1 MNCAGRPNPGRPAFI
16 QMKTASIAV
25 ASLLGLMLP
34 AGAEWIITPA
44 PDGMSIAFTLV
55 VPELRFDATTE
66 GAVPRV
72 PGQAAPLRPG
82 APDVPVLAQAV
93 PCAGRGT
100 PSVRILETSPEDV
113 TNTVVAPAPRWVADA
128 ESRTPMPVPV
138 RVREEA
144 VYSAN
149 AFWPAE
155 LADVQVGFMA
165 TQALARIECRPVQY
179 NPVTGTVRVHR
190 RIRGVVEFLEAGSTE
205 KADGQVP

>member
-1 MNCAGRPNPGRPAFI
+1 MKSPIIILLAAGLSA
-16 QMKTASIAV
+16 AA
-25 ASLLGLMLP
+25 L
-34 AGAEWIITPA
+34 AGGEWTFTPA
-44 PDGMSIAFTLV
+44 PDGMSIGFILV
-55 VPELRFDATTE
+55 VPELRFDTTAE
-66 GAVPRV
+66 GVVPRV

-113 TNTVVAPAPRWVADA
+113 TNTVVAPAPRWVADV
-128 ESRTPMPVPV
+128 ESRTPMPAPM
-138 RVREEA
+138 RVREDE

-190 RIRGVVEFLEAGSTE
+190 RIRGVVEFLETVPAE